1 MKREQVYELID
12 GERRYQEARWKK
24 DVTQLGEHI
33 HTPEEWIVYMEDYLA
48 EAKHILSRNSVPDCY
63 SDAMEIMRKV
73 TAMGVCA
80 MEQIDTKPRSL
91 IQIEAFESLQKNG
104 GI

>member
-1 MKREQVYELID
+1 MERTKVYEILD
-12 GERRYQEARWKK
+12 GERDYQDERWKQ
-24 DVTQLGEHI
+24 DVTQMGNHV

-63 SDAMEIMRKV
+63 PDAMEIMRKV

-80 MEQIDTKPRSL
+80 MEQMGCKPRKKL
-91 IQIEAFESLQKNG
+91 
-104 GI
+104 